1 MEPYICP
8 RCGSGIVDAAV
19 VDVSYN
25 NGQQSPNDY
34 VTIVHCTCEMCM
46 EEWVE

>member
-8 RCGSGIVDAAV
+8 RCGSGLVDSAV
-19 VDVSYN
+19 VNVSSKTSIN
-25 NGQQSPNDY
+25 RKDY
-34 VTIVHCTCEMCM
+34 VTIVHCTCELCL